1 MSYGSTPIIAAST
14 AAVAQSYRVYV
25 GGVIVVVDRDTFLRL
40 ANGLREKG
48 ALVIHGTIGMF
59 SKSHVYLLPY
69 NGVVF
74 VVNTKDPLFISVDI
88 EAERLVLGPISL

>member
-1 MSYGSTPIIAAST
+1 MSYESTPIIAANT
-14 AAVAQSYRVYV
+14 AAVAQAYRVYV

-40 ANGLREKG
+40 ANELREKG

-59 SKSHVYLLPY
+59 SKSHVYLLSY

-74 VVNTKDPLFISVDI
+74 IVKTKNPLFISVDV
-88 EAERLVLGPISL
+88 EAERLFLGPISL